1 MSGTLVLAR
10 LGGGP
15 DLAALVEDR
24 RVTDWIFGPG
34 SGPAPEAVY
43 KARVE
48 RAVPGAGAV
57 FVDLGQG
64 QGYLREARGLKPGR
78 VLLVEA
84 TGIPEPDKAVP
95 VSPRVLY
102 RQRYAI
108 HTPGAPGINAAR
120 GIAEP
125 EERAR
130 LQSAVEAHIAAL
142 GDWLARRGE
151 DRAEDA
157 ARVRRVLGA
166 HATGGAILRSAARG
180 QPAERIARDL
190 DLAVAARLEAE
201 DALGDSA
208 VPLGPVV
215 PAPLPHELALR
226 EWGERIGRIVLGP
239 GEFDALRAAEEARLS
254 PFAGQI
260 ERMPDPLDQFGVW
273 DEIDRIRGPRA
284 DLRSGGWMAVEA
296 THAMVTVDVNTGG
309 AFSPGA
315 AVTAN
320 VEAAREL
327 PRQLRLRGLG
337 GQISIDFAPLKKAE
351 RHRVE
356 DALKS
361 AFRRD
366 PVETTLA
373 GWTPLGHFE
382 LQRKRERRPV
392 PELLAALDRPGGR
405 PPP

>member
-1 MSGTLVLAR
+1 M
-10 LGGGP
+10 
-15 DLAALVEDR
+15 
-24 RVTDWIFGPG
+24 
-34 SGPAPEAVY
+34 
-43 KARVE
+43 
-48 RAVPGAGAV
+48 
-57 FVDLGQG
+57 
-64 QGYLREARGLKPGR
+64 
-78 VLLVEA
+78 
-84 TGIPEPDKAVP
+84 
-95 VSPRVLY
+95 
-102 RQRYAI
+102 
-108 HTPGAPGINAAR
+108 
-120 GIAEP
+120 
-125 EERAR
+125 
-130 LQSAVEAHIAAL
+130 
-142 GDWLARRGE
+142 
-151 DRAEDA
+151 
-157 ARVRRVLGA
+157 
-166 HATGGAILRSAARG
+166 
-180 QPAERIARDL
+180 
-190 DLAVAARLEAE
+190 
-201 DALGDSA
+201 
-208 VPLGPVV
+208 PLGPVV

-226 EWGERIGRIVLGP
+226 EWGERIGRIVFGP

-405 PPP
+405 PHP